1 MNPDWNTFDARTRGL
16 SARSEADLI
25 RDLAAA
31 RARAARMHP
40 GVCRCV
46 PCKVRRADSARRLAV
61 ARLDAKAGA

>member
-1 MNPDWNTFDARTRGL
+1 VNPDWDSFDARTRGL

-40 GVCRCV
+40 GVCLCV
-46 PCKVRRADSARRLAV
+46 PCKVRRADSARRAV
-61 ARLDAKAGA
+61 AAKAGAQ

>member
-40 GVCRCV
+40 GVCQCV
-46 PCKVRRADSARRLAV
+46 PCKVRRADSARRAV
-61 ARLDAKAGA
+61 AARAEAGAQ

>member
-1 MNPDWNTFDARTRGL
+1 MNPDWGSFDARTRGL

-40 GVCRCV
+40 AVCQCV
-46 PCKVRRADSARRLAV
+46 PCKVRRHDAARRLA

>member
-31 RARAARMHP
+31 RARAAKSHP
-40 GVCRCV
+40 AGCQCA
-46 PCKVRRADSARRLAV
+46 PCCIRRRDINRRLDAMH
-61 ARLDAKAGA
+61 AKAGAP